1 MCLIIFKQMPDFVN
15 FTFFGGGV
23 FLYFFKYHWALLWH
37 MVKLLGVNLILSRLV
52 LGVVRVNPEQPEV

>member
-1 MCLIIFKQMPDFVN
+1 MPDFVN

-52 LGVVRVNPEQPEV
+52 LGVVRVSPEQPEV